1 MMHIKFNRFDSIKR
15 TQNQQ
20 VTVRHCLGSTS
31 PFKTADR
38 RVHSDPIFNIKLL
51 STEELPTSKAG
62 EGSATDMVALVPRS
76 SIFLSDL
83 SEMSDNVSGSLA
95 PWKILHCFVR
105 PSFNLSTVDDAFFQG
120 TLPFFYSSLISNMG
134 PFVNYMPS
142 FLSLPS
148 ARANFFFLEGH
159 IILFFVADNIYI
171 PGNFTMSYITL
182 LFRHDTFFDSK
193 LNTIFCSN
201 HFTFFDSKL
210 DTIFPSNYFTATCLV
225 GFVPVLISL

>member
-1 MMHIKFNRFDSIKR
+1 MMHIKTNQFNNFRR

-20 VTVRHCLGSTS
+20 ATVPHSLGSTS

-38 RVHSDPIFNIKLL
+38 RVHNNPILNIKLL
-51 STEELPTSKAG
+51 PTEELPTSKAG

-76 SIFLSDL
+76 AIFLSDL

-105 PSFNLSTVDDAFFQG
+105 PSFTLFTVDDPRLQG
-120 TLPFFYSSLISNMG
+120 TLPFFYSSLIANTG
-134 PFVNYMPS
+134 RFVNYMPS

-159 IILFFVADNIYI
+159 IILLFVADNIYI
-171 PGNFTMSYITL
+171 PGDFTTSCITL
-182 LFRHDTFFDSK
+182 LF
-193 LNTIFCSN
+193 
-201 HFTFFDSKL
+201 
-210 DTIFPSNYFTATCLV
+210 
-225 GFVPVLISL
+225 